1 MRIANAIES
10 CLIFQILFFSFS
22 ISSDANWLRPEQEIK
37 SSAFTKNTESI
48 SGNTNIKCDSLPAG
62 VSKDWLNSLLDE
74 NGNPVISEDPE
85 GDAIHQSTFNGTTS
99 GEKFGYSVSSA
110 GDVNGDGLDDII
122 IGAPYGA
129 ANFGKA
135 YIYYGGLNFNTTA
148 DVILTGDEAYS
159 SFGKVSSAGDVN
171 GDGYSD
177 VIVGA
182 SDYGSLIGK
191 AYIYYGGTSMNTTA
205 DVIISGE
212 AASNYFGYSVSEAG
226 DVNND
231 GYSDVIVGAYGYN
244 SYTGKAYIYFGGTS
258 MNNVAD
264 VIMTGEATYNH
275 FGSSIS
281 GAGDVN
287 GDGYSDVIVGAERYN
302 SFTGRAYLYYGS
314 SVMNNVADV
323 NITGVAGSSA
333 FGSSVSGA
341 GDVNNDGYSDVIIGA
356 SNYSSDTGR
365 AYILYGGAL
374 MNNVTDFVMTG
385 EAPNNYFGTS
395 VSGAGDVN
403 RDGYSDVV
411 IGASGYNSATG
422 RAYLYYGGAVMN
434 NAAVILTG
442 KANFSSFALS
452 VSDAGDFN
460 GDGYSDLI
468 IGAAYYSSDTG
479 RAYIFYGGALM
490 NNVTDFVMTGEA
502 PNNYFGTSVSG
513 AGDVNGDGYSDVFIG
528 APGFSSA
535 TGRAYLYYGGAVMN
549 NAAVILTGKAEFS
562 SFAVSVSDAGDFNGD
577 GYSDLIT
584 GAQFGGTGSS
594 GTAYVYTNTVTGVDI
609 PDITAIGESAFNFLG
624 YSVSSAGDVNDDGY
638 SDVIVGAYKYS
649 ETTGRAYIYY
659 GGSLMNNVADVTMT
673 FGNLFGFSVSGA
685 GDVNGDGFDDVIVG
699 SHLYNS
705 YTGRAMI
712 FYGAAEMD
720 NVPDVTMYGEFINS
734 YFGYSVSGAGDLNND
749 GYSDVIVGAYGGE
762 TGVSRAYIFN
772 GGVVMD
778 NVADVTMSAG
788 NYFGFSVSGAGDVN
802 DDGFSDV
809 IVSSH
814 LYNSYT
820 GRASIYFGSVAMDN
834 VPDVTI
840 FGESVNSNFGSSVS
854 EAGDV
859 NGDGYSDVI
868 VGAFGYNANTGRA
881 YLFYGGAVMNT
892 AADVIMTGTGAN
904 NGLGVSVSG
913 AGDVNGDGYSD
924 VIVGAHEYS
933 TFTGRA
939 YIYFGGAAMNNVADV
954 IMTGETSVDQFGYSV
969 SGEGDV
975 NGDGYS
981 DVTAGGFGYSSYSG
995 RAYIF
1000 LSSSSVPHGLLNLT
1014 MLMEGFYDNVNDRMR
1029 LSDTTKVYLR
1039 NSTSPYAIAD
1049 SSKGVISKFNF
1060 TGKFIFNKAL
1070 PGLYYITVKHRNII
1084 ETWSSNTISF
1094 SYSTSMNYNLT
1105 STSSQ
1110 AYGNNEIQ
1118 VDASP
1123 VRFAVYSGDVNQDG
1137 TIDLS
1142 DASLIDNDAFNF
1154 LSGYLPAD
1162 VNGDEI
1168 VDVSDAVFADN
1179 NGFNFVGKVTP

>member
-37 SSAFTKNTESI
+37 SSAFSKNTESI
-48 SGNTNIKCDSLPAG
+48 SGSPNIKSDSLPAG

-74 NGNPVISEDPE
+74 NGNPVIPEDPE
-85 GDAIHQSTFNGTTS
+85 SDALQQSTFNGTTS

-122 IGAPYGA
+122 IGAPNGA
-129 ANFGKA
+129 ANFGRA

-148 DVILTGDEAYS
+148 DIILTGDEAYS
-159 SFGKVSSAGDVN
+159 SFGKVSAAGDVN

-182 SDYGSLIGK
+182 SEYGSFIGK

-244 SYTGKAYIYFGGTS
+244 SYTGKAYIYYGGTS

-264 VIMTGEATYNH
+264 VIMTGEAAYNH
-275 FGSSIS
+275 FGSSVS

-323 NITGVAGSSA
+323 IITGVDGSSA

-341 GDVNNDGYSDVIIGA
+341 GDV
-356 SNYSSDTGR
+356 
-365 AYILYGGAL
+365 
-374 MNNVTDFVMTG
+374 
-385 EAPNNYFGTS
+385 
-395 VSGAGDVN
+395 
-403 RDGYSDVV
+403 
-411 IGASGYNSATG
+411 
-422 RAYLYYGGAVMN
+422 
-434 NAAVILTG
+434 
-442 KANFSSFALS
+442 
-452 VSDAGDFN
+452 N

-513 AGDVNGDGYSDVFIG
+513 AGDVNGDGYSDVVIG
-528 APGFSSA
+528 ASGYNSA

-549 NAAVILTGKAEFS
+549 NAAVILTGKANFS
-562 SFAVSVSDAGDFNGD
+562 SFALSVSDAGDFNGD

-594 GTAYVYTNTVTGVDI
+594 GTAYLYTNTVTGVDI

-649 ETTGRAYIYY
+649 ETSGRAYIYY

-720 NVPDVTMYGEFINS
+720 NVPDVTMYGQFTNS
-734 YFGYSVSGAGDLNND
+734 YFGYSVSGAGDVNND

-762 TGVSRAYIFN
+762 TGVSRAYIFS
-772 GGVVMD
+772 GGVLMD

-939 YIYFGGAAMNNVADV
+939 YIYFGGAVMNNVADV
-954 IMTGETSVDQFGYSV
+954 IMTGETSGDQFGYSV
-969 SGEGDV
+969 SGAGDV

-1000 LSSSSVPHGLLNLT
+1000 LSSSPVPHGLLNLT

-1029 LSDTTKVYLR
+1029 LSDTTKVYIR

-1049 SSKGVISKFNF
+1049 STKGVISKFNF

-1070 PGLYYITVKHRNII
+1070 PGLYYIAVKHRNII